1 MSARKLAIYK
11 SSYAS
16 PSSTS
21 SKEDTPVHSGTPCM
35 WQCAQEDPN
44 RSLLSPAGIARFRIQ
59 IMGLIFIWRQPVASP
74 GQPYLFEVNWPT
86 LSQDGNGHPGG
97 SFSCIFAEYLR
108 AIIGTFFFWG
118 APGIEALKSIKH
130 RTDRV
135 TIRSHRLAEE
145 CASCST
151 AR

>member
-1 MSARKLAIYK
+1 MSARKLPIYYCDFWTATVLALQ

-16 PSSTS
+16 QSSTS

-97 SFSCIFAEYLR
+97 SFSVASLLSTCVLSSGPFSFGGHR
-108 AIIGTFFFWG
+108 
-118 APGIEALKSIKH
+118 ALKH
-130 RTDRV
+130 
-135 TIRSHRLAEE
+135 
-145 CASCST
+145 
-151 AR
+151 